1 MKILGW
7 VLVCAAPV
15 LLAAA
20 AELLARWWVRHR
32 SRYYVIPPGLRVRL
46 CPHPDVSPQLEP
58 CIRFDANS
66 EGERGPALPK
76 SAKALCRLLV
86 AGGSQPEGYLLD
98 QDTHWPGAL
107 QRLLERPEHLQRLRA
122 SHVHVGNISRSGVGS
137 EALDLIL
144 ERILPR
150 YPTLSTIIILVG
162 ASDVLRWL
170 EYGAPPSPPP
180 PVRASEVFRCH
191 PELTFGCRPRRL
203 ALVEL
208 ALRLRHR
215 WLRPLQV
222 HDRACS
228 WIIRAR
234 AMRARAT
241 SMRTVTPDPAP
252 MLAHFE
258 HHFRRALE
266 RARAHADRVIVVRQP
281 WFNRPCSA
289 QELSLMWHGGVG
301 QAWQEDVTTFY
312 GNEVLSS
319 LMASLDARADRVARE
334 LDVEQVDLM
343 PVLEPSVETYYDFF
357 HATPAGARVIAAAV
371 AAAIL
376 RTPFASVAPPE
387 VTAMVSAADG
397 ALIRKV
403 S

>member
-1 MKILGW
+1 MIVDSIIVSAALG
-7 VLVCAAPV
+7 LVA
-15 LLAAA
+15 LAS
-20 AELLARWWVRHR
+20 EWLARWWIRHR
-32 SRYYVIPPGLRVRL
+32 SRYYVMPPGLRVRL
-46 CPHPDVSPQLEP
+46 SPHPDVSPYLEP
-58 CIRFDANS
+58 CIRFDANGD
-66 EGERGPALPK
+66 GERGPAVPR
-76 SAKALCRLLV
+76 SAKGLCRFLV
-86 AGGSQPEGYLLD
+86 VGGSQPEGYLLD

-122 SHVHVGNISRSGVGS
+122 SRVHVGNISRSGVGS

-144 ERILPR
+144 QRVLPR
-150 YPTLSTIIILVG
+150 YPRLSTIIVLVG

-191 PELTFGCRPRRL
+191 PELTFGWRPRRL

-215 WLRPLQV
+215 WIRPLQV

-228 WIIRAR
+228 WIVRAR

-241 SMRTVTPDPAP
+241 SVRTVIPDAGP

-258 HHFRRALE
+258 HHLRRALQ
-266 RARAHADRVIVVRQP
+266 RATTHADRVIVVRQP
-281 WFNRPCSA
+281 WFNRPCTP
-289 QELSLMWHGGVG
+289 QEMDLLWHGGVG

-312 GNEVLSS
+312 STEVLSS
-319 LMASLDARADRVARE
+319 LMTSLDARAERVARE
-334 LDVEQVDLM
+334 LGLEQVDLM
-343 PVLEPSVETYYDFF
+343 PILHPSVETYYDFF
-357 HATPAGARVIAAAV
+357 HATPAGSRVITAAV
-371 AAAIL
+371 AAAVL
-376 RTPFASVAPPE
+376 RTPFSCVAPPD
-387 VTAMVSAADG
+387 VAALSAPDAG
-397 ALIRKV
+397 LIRKV